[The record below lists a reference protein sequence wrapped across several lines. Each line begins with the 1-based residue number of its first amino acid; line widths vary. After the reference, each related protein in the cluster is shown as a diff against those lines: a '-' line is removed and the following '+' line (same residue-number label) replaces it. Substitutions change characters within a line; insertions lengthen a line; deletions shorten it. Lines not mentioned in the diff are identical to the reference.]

1 MFPIEEFLH
10 IPYRL
15 QEIADP
21 PTKLYI
27 QGEFP
32 DEEMKF
38 LTVVGSR
45 KHSTYGKMVCEK
57 LIEKLAGYPIVI
69 VSGMA
74 LGIDAVAHESAIRA
88 GLKTIAVPGS
98 GLDPSV
104 LYPKSNFKLS
114 RKILESGGC
123 LLSEFESNFKAA
135 PWSFIQRNRIGA
147 GLSDAVLLIEAEEKS
162 GTLTTAR
169 LATDYNREVLVIPGN
184 IHSPTSKGT
193 NELLRQG
200 ATPILKSA
208 DILEAL
214 GLTPKEAVGTSTPQ
228 VPTNLP
234 DEERVILELLREPK
248 TKEELAEQCQKSISE
263 INTLVTMLEIRGLIT
278 QEGEKIEGL

>member
-1 MFPIEEFLH
+1 MVPIEEFKN

-15 QEIADP
+15 REIADP
-21 PTKLYI
+21 PKKLYI
-27 QGEFP
+27 QGNFP

-74 LGIDAVAHESAIRA
+74 LGIDAIAHESAIRA
-88 GLKTIAVPGS
+88 GLKTVAIPGS
-98 GLDPSV
+98 GLDPKV
-104 LYPKSNFKLS
+104 LYPKSNFRLS

-123 LLSEFESNFKAA
+123 LLSEFEPEYKATN
-135 PWSFIQRNRIGA
+135 WSFIQRNRIGA
-147 GLSDAVLLIEAEEKS
+147 GISDAVLLIEAEEKS

-169 LATDYNREVLVIPGN
+169 LATDYNREVLVVPGN
-184 IHSPTSKGT
+184 ISSPTSKGT
-193 NELLRQG
+193 NNLLRDG
-200 ATPILKSA
+200 ATPIIKSA

-214 GLTPKEAVGTSTPQ
+214 GLAPKEEKTVNEEALK
-228 VPTNLP
+228 NLTE
-234 DEERVILELLREPK
+234 EERFVFKIISEPIS
-248 TKEELAEQCQKSISE
+248 KEEISDKIKKPISE
-263 INTLVTMLEIRGLIT
+263 VNIIISMLEIRGLIKDM
-278 QEGEKIEGL
+278 GGKIYRS

>member
-1 MFPIEEFLH
+1 MYPIEEFKN

-15 QEIADP
+15 REIADP

-27 QGEFP
+27 QGNFP
-32 DEEMKF
+32 DEEMRF

-74 LGIDAVAHESAIRA
+74 LGIDSIAHQSAIKA
-88 GLKTIAVPGS
+88 GLKTVAIPGS
-98 GLDPSV
+98 GLDPKV
-104 LYPKSNFKLS
+104 LYPKSNFSLS
-114 RKILESGGC
+114 RKILEAGGC
-123 LLSEFESNFKAA
+123 LLSEFEPDFKATN
-135 PWSFIQRNRIGA
+135 WSFIQRNRIGA

-169 LATDYNREVLVIPGN
+169 LATDYNREVLVVPGN
-184 IHSPTSKGT
+184 ISSPTSKGT
-193 NELLRQG
+193 NNLLRDG
-200 ATPILKSA
+200 ATPIIKSA

-214 GLTPKEAVGTSTPQ
+214 GIVPKEEKTVNEEALK
-228 VPTNLP
+228 NLTE
-234 DEERVILELLREPK
+234 EERLVFEIISEPISKEEICDKIKKPISEVNIIISMLEL
-248 TKEELAEQCQKSISE
+248 
-263 INTLVTMLEIRGLIT
+263 RGLIKDT
-278 QEGEKIEGL
+278 GGKIHRN

>member
-1 MFPIEEFLH
+1 MPEVEEFTN

-15 QEIADP
+15 REISDP
-21 PTKLYI
+21 PKKLYI
-27 QGEFP
+27 QGNFP

-74 LGIDAVAHESAIRA
+74 LGIDSIAHQSAIKA
-88 GLKTIAVPGS
+88 GLKTVAVPGS
-98 GLDPSV
+98 GLDPKV
-104 LYPKSNFKLS
+104 LYPKSNFSLS
-114 RKILESGGC
+114 RKILEAGGC
-123 LLSEFESNFKAA
+123 LLSEFEPDFKATN
-135 PWSFIQRNRIGA
+135 WSFIQRNRIGA

-169 LATDYNREVLVIPGN
+169 LATDYNREVLVVPGN
-184 IHSPTSKGT
+184 ISSPTSKGT
-193 NELLRQG
+193 NELLRLG
-200 ATPILKSA
+200 AVPILKSA

-214 GLTPKEAVGTSTPQ
+214 GLVPKEPKEIVID
-228 VPTNLP
+228 LP
-234 DEERVILELLREPK
+234 DEEYFIFKLLSEPK
-248 TKEELAEQCQKSISE
+248 SKEELAMLCEKPISE
-263 INTLVTMLEIRGLIT
+263 VNILVSMLELRGLIK
-278 QEGEKIEGL
+278 EVDGKVHRR

>member
-74 LGIDAVAHESAIRA
+74 LGIDAIAHESAIRA

-123 LLSEFESNFKAA
+123 LLSEFEPNFKAT

-184 IHSPTSKGT
+184 INSPTSKGT
-193 NELLRQG
+193 NELLRLG
-200 ATPILKSA
+200 ATPVLKSA

-214 GLTPKEAVGTSTPQ
+214 GLTPKETAATPRA
-228 VPTNLP
+228 PSDLP
-234 DEERVILELLREPK
+234 DEERAILELLREPR
-248 TKEELAEQCQKSISE
+248 TKEELAEKCQKSISE

-278 QEGEKIEGL
+278 QEGEKIERI

>member
-1 MFPIEEFLH
+1 MPPIEELTN

-15 QEIADP
+15 KEISDP
-21 PTKLYI
+21 PKKLFI
-27 QGEFP
+27 QGNFP

-45 KHSTYGKMVCEK
+45 RYSVYGKMVCQK

-74 LGIDAVAHESAIRA
+74 LGIDAIAHESALRA

-98 GLDPSV
+98 GLDPKV
-104 LYPKSNFKLS
+104 LYPKTNWGLS

-123 LLSEFESNFKAA
+123 LISEFEPNYKATS
-135 PWSFIQRNRIGA
+135 WGFIQRNRIGA
-147 GLSDAVLLIEAEEKS
+147 GLADAVLLIEAGEKS

-169 LATDYNREVLVIPGN
+169 LATDYNREILVIPGN
-184 IHSPTSKGT
+184 INSATSKGS
-193 NELLRQG
+193 NALLRDG

-214 GLTPKEAVGTSTPQ
+214 GLEPKENKELEV
-228 VPTNLP
+228 NLP
-234 DEERVILELLREPK
+234 PEEKEVYELLNEPIS
-248 TKEELAEQCQKSISE
+248 KEEISIKIGKPIIE
-263 INTLVTMLEIRGLIT
+263 VNILITMLEIRGLIK
-278 QEGEKIEGL
+278 QSEGKIYRV